1 MLTFIRIEHYS
12 SFITAGADYVY
23 LKPFVVHIFPL
34 PLIYITMLHPD
45 MMQIVSEKQK
55 KKKKDKRV
63 KKSSF
68 LIIVEQF
75 VFKRDFIIQSFH

>member
-23 LKPFVVHIFPL
+23 LKPFVVRIFPL

-45 MMQIVSEKQK
+45 MMQIVSEKQT
-55 KKKKDKRV
+55 KKKDKRV
-63 KKSSF
+63 KKSFF

-75 VFKRDFIIQSFH
+75 VFKQDFIIQSFH